1 MTERSQVPLLVIG
14 YQRTDSV
21 VEILDSAISSGVSH
35 VLISIDAP
43 KYRDQS
49 SMNNSL
55 NLRNIVS
62 SYEDKFEVVQIRFLE
77 YNLGCAVH
85 VLNSID
91 WAFESVE
98 ELVVLEDDCIPS
110 KDFFHFV
117 NDGFEI
123 MHLQPEIALIC
134 GSQHVPI
141 ELCPDAYY
149 KSKYSLTWGWA
160 TTKSSWG
167 AFKISMFSTG
177 GDIKLN
183 LFDLDFERIYWQE
196 GCRRAFEGYV
206 DVWDTPLVYYLQTS
220 DKYALLPQQN
230 LITNIGDDSL
240 ATHMSGDNTWLFK
253 ERGGYE
259 RRSTLTAQQNI
270 LADNWLSKNFFQI
283 RIRHLFT
290 TRVTRLRDRLS
301 KAPLRE
307 LLLRWD
313 M

>member
-1 MTERSQVPLLVIG
+1 LVIG

-21 VEILDSAISSGVSH
+21 VEILDSAISSRVTR
-35 VLISIDAP
+35 VFISIDAP
-43 KYRDQS
+43 KRRDQS
-49 SMNNSL
+49 SLNNAL

-62 SYEDKFEVVQIRFLE
+62 SYEDKFEILQIRFLD
-77 YNLGCAVH
+77 YNLGCALH

-98 ELVVLEDDCIPS
+98 ELIVLEDDCIPS

-117 NDGFEI
+117 NDGLEI
-123 MHLQPEIALIC
+123 MRLQPEIALIC
-134 GSQHVPI
+134 GTQHVPV
-141 ELCPDAYY
+141 ELCLDAYY

-160 TTKSSWG
+160 TTKLSWL
-167 AFKISMFSTG
+167 AIKSSMFSTG
-177 GDIKLN
+177 GDIPLN
-183 LFDLDFERIYWQE
+183 LFDLDVERIYWQE

-206 DVWDTPLVYYLQTS
+206 DVWDTPLVYHLQTS

-230 LITNIGDDSL
+230 LITNIGNDSL
-240 ATHMSGDNTWLFK
+240 ATHMSGNNFWLFK
-253 ERGGYE
+253 ETGSYE
-259 RRSTLTAQQNI
+259 RRSTLRAHQNT
-270 LADNWLSKNFFQI
+270 LADNWLSRNFFQI

-301 KAPLRE
+301 KAPLKE

-313 M
+313 I

>member
-1 MTERSQVPLLVIG
+1 MTKRSQVPVLVIG

-35 VLISIDAP
+35 VFISIDAP
-43 KYRDQS
+43 KRRDQLS
-49 SMNNSL
+49 INNAL

-62 SYEDKFEVVQIRFLE
+62 SYEDKFEILQIRFLDF
-77 YNLGCAVH
+77 NLGCALH

-91 WAFESVE
+91 WAFESAE
-98 ELVVLEDDCIPS
+98 ELIILEDDCIPS

-117 NDGFEI
+117 NDGLGI
-123 MHLQPEIALIC
+123 MRLQPEIALIC

-160 TTKSSWG
+160 TTKSSWR
-167 AFKISMFSTG
+167 AIKLSMFSTG
-177 GDIKLN
+177 GDISLS
-183 LFDLDFERIYWQE
+183 LFDLNVERIYWQE

-220 DKYALLPQQN
+220 HKYALLPQQN
-230 LITNIGDDSL
+230 LIKNIGDDSL

-253 ERGGYE
+253 KAGSYE
-259 RRSTLTAQQNI
+259 RRSALRAEENT
-270 LADNWLSKNFFQI
+270 LADNWLSRNFFQI
-283 RIRHLFT
+283 RVRHLFT
-290 TRVTRLRDRLS
+290 TRVTRLRDRLK
-301 KAPLRE
+301 KAPLKE

-313 M
+313 I